1 MPVIFAPLVVN
12 GICFQHRTAARNK
25 MVKLTWSFDA
35 QDMLRA
41 LESDD
46 MGDPCVSEQYP
57 SPFFEVDQA
66 DILTNTLPY
75 C

>member
-1 MPVIFAPLVVN
+1 
-12 GICFQHRTAARNK
+12 
-25 MVKLTWSFDA
+25 MVKLTWSFDS

-41 LESDD
+41 LKSDD

-57 SPFFEVDQA
+57 SLYFEVDQA
-66 DILTNTLPY
+66 DILTNALPY